1 MESQSR
7 FDGYTTTTLHG
18 GPDSR
23 RSQSFNPNRASREH
37 GLDRLTNNSLGH
49 NAESSSNYN
58 NKNVSY
64 DTRNVQNCDAYLYDN
79 SSSRHSRLAHHRKM
93 QSREEESNNAFKHYT
108 NDADDDELAYA
119 SASLAYRREELEA
132 RLRGHSTIDSAGS
145 NSIRNRQI
153 DFLDG
158 STSNVTPTS
167 DELMGR
173 ERNTVRNSLDVPMY
187 NGASP
192 LKRQYSTDI
201 RWNGSRFVQQRS
213 WDLHQS
219 QAIVSHDPRGITP
232 SLAVG
237 NRMLSRSV
245 DDSSIMPSTNLK
257 SPHSTRKERLQRGVT
272 YDEDG
277 SKGYKAN
284 HQQPEERIPYNGF
297 DGSIKPSVKDNQATY
312 ERSELIVRDFK
323 PGYKNILTE
332 TVGKDMSGY
341 SLGNEDM
348 SVRNHHLAQPLTN
361 SNNPGQS
368 DPRMAN
374 PRQSKVHY
382 DRAGLSYNEPEPI
395 GAGGGVSEDM
405 FVGPDYRHLLNPL
418 DETQTP
424 GIYRKTSKNGSI
436 QWWKDQLL
444 NPNSTYKESVG
455 YNHYSHPSMDK
466 DNYGSSTNRYNVDNS
481 YPMRESNLPDV
492 TVNVTGSQDYNALSN
507 SKSFWSKFNPLG
519 SKRSGDQYN
528 TTIHA
533 SSIDGHFMDN
543 NDAKS
548 QYERN
553 LISNYAR
560 RMESGPYS
568 SGVSHLEN
576 NNLSS
581 MGEGGAY
588 INKNGMPI
596 TDQMNYPSM
605 DTSTK
610 NHEYPGFNAILD
622 NQRQKGSNVSIKTYF
637 M

>member
-93 QSREEESNNAFKHYT
+93 QSREEESNNTFKHYT

-232 SLAVG
+232 
-237 NRMLSRSV
+237 
-245 DDSSIMPSTNLK
+245 
-257 SPHSTRKERLQRGVT
+257 
-272 YDEDG
+272 
-277 SKGYKAN
+277 
-284 HQQPEERIPYNGF
+284 
-297 DGSIKPSVKDNQATY
+297 
-312 ERSELIVRDFK
+312 
-323 PGYKNILTE
+323 
-332 TVGKDMSGY
+332 
-341 SLGNEDM
+341 
-348 SVRNHHLAQPLTN
+348 
-361 SNNPGQS
+361 
-368 DPRMAN
+368 
-374 PRQSKVHY
+374 
-382 DRAGLSYNEPEPI
+382 
-395 GAGGGVSEDM
+395 
-405 FVGPDYRHLLNPL
+405 
-418 DETQTP
+418 
-424 GIYRKTSKNGSI
+424 
-436 QWWKDQLL
+436 
-444 NPNSTYKESVG
+444 
-455 YNHYSHPSMDK
+455 
-466 DNYGSSTNRYNVDNS
+466 
-481 YPMRESNLPDV
+481 
-492 TVNVTGSQDYNALSN
+492 
-507 SKSFWSKFNPLG
+507 
-519 SKRSGDQYN
+519 
-528 TTIHA
+528 
-533 SSIDGHFMDN
+533 
-543 NDAKS
+543 
-548 QYERN
+548 
-553 LISNYAR
+553 
-560 RMESGPYS
+560 
-568 SGVSHLEN
+568 
-576 NNLSS
+576 
-581 MGEGGAY
+581 
-588 INKNGMPI
+588 
-596 TDQMNYPSM
+596 
-605 DTSTK
+605 
-610 NHEYPGFNAILD
+610 
-622 NQRQKGSNVSIKTYF
+622 
-637 M
+637 